1 MSPFR
6 LSDVFKGFVAMRV
19 IYFCVRWVG
28 EEGGQDL
35 IEYALLAALISIVAV
50 VAITSVGTKL
60 LPTYEGIAASIP

>member
-1 MSPFR
+1 
-6 LSDVFKGFVAMRV
+6 MRV

-60 LPTYEGIAASIP
+60 IPTYEGIAASIP